1 MKSLIIAPL
10 LLSALAFAQTTPAL
24 HSRHEK
30 TPEAGSQ
37 ATRTIS
43 TIPEDASGEYEL
55 DGKGSIIEITIEHN
69 RLSGYIT
76 RMDHETALTLFFDR
90 TTIDGNRL
98 SFETKTVHGL
108 HYSFRGTIVRGRTE
122 TRLINGFYR
131 LVGDLT
137 AHYST
142 GNQTRQISLKSTPRD

>member
-10 LLSALAFAQTTPAL
+10 LLSAVAFAQTTPAL

-30 TPEAGSQ
+30 TPEARTQ
-37 ATRTIS
+37 TTRTIS

-76 RMDHETALTLFFDR
+76 KMDRETALTLFFDH
-90 TTIDGNRL
+90 TAIDGNRL

-108 HYSFRGTIVRGRTE
+108 HYSFRGTIVRGQAEARSM
-122 TRLINGFYR
+122 NGYYR
-131 LVGDLT
+131 LTGSLT

-142 GNQTRQISLKSTPRD
+142 GNQPQQISLKSTPRN